1 MVWDAV
7 WEQEGAA
14 RGAGGREGS
23 PRAEEDQGGWTQIPP
38 AATCLASHPEGLL
51 YPLGVVGITSDASS
65 QATDILI
72 LVPQV
77 LPGMSLKLVLLHV
90 LKTRECP

>member
-14 RGAGGREGS
+14 RGAGGRVES
-23 PRAEEDQGGWTQIPP
+23 PRAGEDQGGWTEIPA

-51 YPLGVVGITSDASS
+51 YPVGVVEDAPCIIS
-65 QATDILI
+65 
-72 LVPQV
+72 
-77 LPGMSLKLVLLHV
+77 GH
-90 LKTRECP
+90 